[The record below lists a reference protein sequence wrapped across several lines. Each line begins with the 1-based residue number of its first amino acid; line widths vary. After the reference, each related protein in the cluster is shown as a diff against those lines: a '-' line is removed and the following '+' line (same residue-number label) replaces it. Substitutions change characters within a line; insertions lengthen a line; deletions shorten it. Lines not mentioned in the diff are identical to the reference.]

1 MLFAGLE
8 MSSADA
14 YLNEGVTLL
23 SCRLLHVGTWT
34 SISVFNHNANGNKSR
49 LLIAYNDSSTPVIE
63 KSVSSR
69 LRATTDKPSK
79 YEVLIT
85 LWMYS
90 LGCDDEGNF
99 SCTADVPF
107 AVPEVFGRLNIKGM
121 LVIYLRGSA
130 SWFVDFCLTSYSRIF
145 HSYVDVSAFMYMFL
159 KWK

>member
-107 AVPEVFGRLNIKGM
+107 AVPEAFGRLNIKGM
-121 LVIYLRGSA
+121 LVIYLRGSIRKLI
-130 SWFVDFCLTSYSRIF
+130 C
-145 HSYVDVSAFMYMFL
+145 
-159 KWK
+159 